1 MYSAFSNIRFM
12 NMIKSSVQKGKHL
25 NVRGSFRDTGSLLSG
40 KIRRGFMKKTALI
53 SFWEG

>member
-25 NVRGSFRDTGSLLSG
+25 NVRGGGGFRDMGSLLTG
-40 KIRRGFMKKTALI
+40 KLGEVFIKKTALI
-53 SFWEG
+53 LV

>member
-25 NVRGSFRDTGSLLSG
+25 NVRGGGFRDMGSFLTGKLGEVLSR
-40 KIRRGFMKKTALI
+40 KQH
-53 SFWEG
+53 